1 MNNGRK
7 RIDME
12 LLNLDNIAAVLQ
24 EFAVEVRNTYQ
35 DSLILHNRIASG
47 DLLNSVECDVDYDGK
62 AYTVTLTLAEYWK
75 YVESGLAPAGKYDNP
90 GWKAYPYILKWIS
103 VKPVIP
109 RPDNNGRLPSQKSL
123 AYLITRKIKEKG
135 TKPGNDLRDARTAVL
150 ARFKE
155 RISAAL
161 VKDTEYYIRKV
172 FAGD

>member
-1 MNNGRK
+1 MNNGKK
-7 RIDME
+7 RIEME
-12 LLNLDNIAAVLQ
+12 LMNLDNIAAVLQ

-35 DSLILHNRIASG
+35 DSLIRHNRIASG
-47 DLLNSVECDVDYDGK
+47 DLLNSVECAVDYDGK

-75 YVESGLAPAGKYDNP
+75 YVENDTRPHWPPPSA
-90 GWKAYPYILKWIS
+90 ILQWIS

-109 RPDNNGRLPSQKSL
+109 RPDANGRIPSPKSL
-123 AYLITRKIKEKG
+123 AYLIGRKIARVG
-135 TKPGNDLRDARTAVL
+135 TKGSHDLRDARTAVL
-150 ARFKE
+150 ARFQE